1 MSKNEIPVCPLI
13 SIGSGIDMVCSQTK
27 CAWYVPSLQKCSMY
41 LLAYNALLEANQ
53 KQRARAQAAHQ

>member
-27 CAWYVPSLQKCSMY
+27 CAWYVPNVQKCSMY